1 MIAYIIEIPKNQ
13 NWLMFNSV
21 SLTNQSQIAKSNSGY
36 IFILQGMHCKT
47 TLTEYNI
54 DCLDFSQRETTDS
67 VMYSSTPTLTF
78 SDRASDSKRLQSV
91 SLDSSVFKADW
102 LMSDDIICCFLD
114 SCLHSVT
121 RFEIASTDDL
131 KNPIESGM

>member
-1 MIAYIIEIPKNQ
+1 MN
-13 NWLMFNSV
+13 
-21 SLTNQSQIAKSNSGY
+21 LTNQSQIAKLNSGY
-36 IFILQGMHCKT
+36 FFILKATHCKFS
-47 TLTEYNI
+47 LTEYNI
-54 DCLDFSQRETTDS
+54 DCLDFSHRETTDS

>member
-1 MIAYIIEIPKNQ
+1 
-13 NWLMFNSV
+13 
-21 SLTNQSQIAKSNSGY
+21 
-36 IFILQGMHCKT
+36 MHCKT

-54 DCLDFSQRETTDS
+54 DCLDFSHRETTDS
-67 VMYSSTPTLTF
+67 VIYSSTPTLPS

-131 KNPIESGM
+131 KN